1 MWHFGG
7 AGRQTWEGAYRAAA
21 SAGHLFND
29 RSGWTLRVGTDGRFS
44 VSFLLIIPDNEQ
56 TVLPAPRTL
65 IRYARSA
72 HFHRRKKTENF
83 FLHFLVIFL
92 LFILPTASNMN
103 EVEGNSVMCVTGGFF
118 LFYFLY
124 FFVRENGRR
133 VFRFSTVHR
142 IHIPLDWESGR
153 VGCMAWTAYP
163 RRGCSTLCRLMF
175 VKCGGTPLIFS
186 FLFIRAAGWLP
197 HCVRNGLWTRDMFV
211 IVPLSLSLVLCI

>member
-1 MWHFGG
+1 MDVES
-7 AGRQTWEGAYRAAA
+7 R
-21 SAGHLFND
+21 D
-29 RSGWTLRVGTDGRFS
+29 GWTFLRLVSTNNTWQWTNRVASPSYTNTIRAVCSFSQKKKNWKFLSPFFGYFFVIYSPHRFKYEWGGGEFCDVCDGW
-44 VSFLLIIPDNEQ
+44 V
-56 TVLPAPRTL
+56 
-65 IRYARSA
+65 
-72 HFHRRKKTENF
+72 
-83 FLHFLVIFL
+83 
-92 LFILPTASNMN
+92 
-103 EVEGNSVMCVTGGFF
+103 F